1 MLVGKYYAVK
11 HGRETGIFNSWG
23 EAEKQVKNFSGA
35 SFKSFSTK
43 EEAELFLG
51 IGKKVNNEVSKMINS
66 SEKIEAYVDGS
77 FDSTTNIY
85 GSGIVILKNGK
96 KMEEISKQG
105 SDERFISSYQIA
117 GEIFGAL
124 EAIKWV
130 KRKHLSHLTIYYDYE
145 GIEKWATGVWNAN
158 KPISQYYVET
168 FKKASKEINVIFE
181 KVKAHSGNNY
191 NELADYLAKKAT
203 KIKQDY
209 NKESDDYKI
218 EEQFIQ
224 TEGHKKN
231 LYLNIEKDNSLY
243 DASTIYKIMKLK
255 WKSSGKKIGDIK
267 KVKTIV
273 DFDEKKIIFQVETMN
288 GDLNNVYIYGD
299 ELNG

>member
-1 MLVGKYYAVK
+1 MGKYYAVK
-11 HGRETGIFNSWG
+11 HGRKIGIFNSWG

-43 EEAELFLG
+43 EEAESFLG
-51 IGKKVNNEVSKMINS
+51 AGKKINSEVSNMIDTS
-66 SEKIEAYVDGS
+66 DKIEAYVDGS
-77 FDSTTNIY
+77 FDSNTNIY
-85 GSGIVILKNGK
+85 GTGVVIIKNGK
-96 KMEEISKQG
+96 KIEEIFKQG
-105 SDERFISSYQIA
+105 NDERFISSYQIA

-124 EAIKWV
+124 EAILWV
-130 KRKHLSHLTIYYDYE
+130 KREQLSHLIIYYDYE
-145 GIEKWATGVWNAN
+145 GIEKWATGAWNAN
-158 KPISQYYVET
+158 KPISQYYVEA
-168 FKKASKEINVIFE
+168 FKRASKGISVIFE
-181 KVKAHSGNNY
+181 KVKAHSGNYY
-191 NELADYLAKKAT
+191 NELADSLAKKAT
-203 KIKQDY
+203 KINQED
-209 NKESDDYKI
+209 NKEFDDYKV

-231 LYLNIEKDNSLY
+231 LYLNIMKDGSLY
-243 DASTIYKIMKLK
+243 DASTIYQMMKRK

-273 DFDEKKIIFQVETMN
+273 DFDGKTIIFQVETMN